1 MKKLTLAASL
11 VLGLSIAIG
20 ASANDGT
27 VTFTGKI
34 VDQTCQV
41 ETDSKNLTVKL
52 PTILNQHYLQ
62 LEVLQDELLL
72 I

>member
-41 ETDSKNLTVKL
+41 ETGSK
-52 PTILNQHYLQ
+52 I
-62 LEVLQDELLL
+62 
-72 I
+72 